1 MQLRKH
7 LRESG
12 SGDEPH
18 TGALNDI
25 LFILLFFFLI
35 VATLANPNI
44 VKLTNPKAKSDTKAK
59 QTVVVSIDSTQQFFV
74 GTHPANP
81 DSLTTLI
88 LDAMKRSA
96 HDTAT
101 IVINADKKADAE
113 SIVAVMRAAQA
124 LRMRTVLAVE
134 KQKD

>member
-7 LRESG
+7 LREG
-12 SGDEPH
+12 GTGDEPH

-35 VATLANPNI
+35 IATLANPNVI
-44 VKLTNPKAKSDTKAK
+44 KLAIPKAKSDTKAK
-59 QTVVVSIDSTQQFFV
+59 QTVVVSIDSLQRIYV
-74 GTHPANP
+74 HTHPANP
-81 DSLTTLI
+81 DSLSTMI
-88 LDAMKRSA
+88 LDAMKKSA

-113 SIVAVMRAAQA
+113 SIVAVMRAAQT
-124 LRMRTVLAVE
+124 LRLRTVLAVE
-134 KQKD
+134 KQK